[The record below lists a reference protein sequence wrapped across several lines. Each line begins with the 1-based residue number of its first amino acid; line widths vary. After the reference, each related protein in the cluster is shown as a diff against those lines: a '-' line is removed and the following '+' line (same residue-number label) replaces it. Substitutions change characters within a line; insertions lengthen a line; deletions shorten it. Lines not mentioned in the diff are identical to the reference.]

1 MNESLETFVP
11 LQFQRRKG
19 GLRVDADGPS
29 PDVALIEA
37 IAKAV
42 YWHAL
47 LDTGTFNSVA
57 AIAEAEGLTTST
69 VSRKLRLARLAP
81 DLIEQILLGQQPR
94 RLTLFWLLRHDIPA
108 LWSEQRQVLDQFK

>member
-19 GLRVDADGPS
+19 RLRVDADGPS

-37 IAKAV
+37 VAKAV
-42 YWHAL
+42 CWHAL
-47 LDTGTFNSVA
+47 LDKGTFNSVA

-81 DLIEQILLGQQPR
+81 DLIEQMLLGEQPR

-108 LWSEQRQVLDQFK
+108 LWTEQRLLLDQFR